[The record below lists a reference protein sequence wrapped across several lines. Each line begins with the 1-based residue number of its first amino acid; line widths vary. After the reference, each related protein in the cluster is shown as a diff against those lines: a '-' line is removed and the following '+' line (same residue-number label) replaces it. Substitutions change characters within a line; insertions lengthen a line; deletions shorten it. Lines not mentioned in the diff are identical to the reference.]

1 MAVRFRIPGWPL
13 SLNSPLVLVFLLA
26 ITVRAIYLGQFLG
39 SPLRN
44 WDQWDQS
51 DMHTFLTV
59 AGQILEGDWLV
70 HDPYIPYHGW
80 HRQVAPAEAW
90 KEWHPAHTFLQ
101 VPGYVY
107 FLAIVLK
114 SFHGS
119 LIAVKVVQATLG
131 ALHATL
137 ITAIGRRLMGTAG
150 GLTAGILAAIYGPF
164 LTVEGLVLRETL
176 ALLLSTFGVY
186 LVMRA
191 STWHEKGTGTGGDC
205 PDGDW
210 LPLCGRLSP
219 FRRPRI
225 TIWLAAGFVLGL
237 GALTKETGLVLFA
250 AVLLWVCIAG
260 IGFKK
265 VTGAGADCPEGD
277 RPLGRRGAGVSLLLL
292 GFVIAFLPL
301 IARNLAVGAPVLAP
315 SPPAVF
321 NFIMANA
328 ADAPASGVLFLTP
341 RSFYAIMSEA
351 KGRMLPA
358 ILGTV
363 QSYGD
368 HPGGLILRLWP
379 KFTAIWNNIEIA
391 DNFSYEYFV
400 MNVPV
405 LRLLPRFACIWL
417 PAALGMGL
425 LLLEWN
431 RLPAAGRF
439 MFGLLL
445 TVVALHAAA
454 QMFAPVMSRYRMVIV
469 PWLLLLAG
477 WPVAAALE
485 SWQSKSWL
493 SLTRL
498 AAAALLTSVVWYL
511 WPPHPVLPRG
521 TVRPVDFTLGFQMLL
536 AAHDEAS
543 ARRAY
548 EQGVA
553 YFQNQRDQDSELL
566 LRADRIEQYARFGLS
581 GDLSEDWRRLRSYL
595 PPNHRLLSYLE
606 QKTRQPGGQQ

>member
-1 MAVRFRIPGWPL
+1 
-13 SLNSPLVLVFLLA
+13 
-26 ITVRAIYLGQFLG
+26 
-39 SPLRN
+39 
-44 WDQWDQS
+44 
-51 DMHTFLTV
+51 
-59 AGQILEGDWLV
+59 
-70 HDPYIPYHGW
+70 
-80 HRQVAPAEAW
+80 
-90 KEWHPAHTFLQ
+90 
-101 VPGYVY
+101 
-107 FLAIVLK
+107 
-114 SFHGS
+114 
-119 LIAVKVVQATLG
+119 
-131 ALHATL
+131 
-137 ITAIGRRLMGTAG
+137 
-150 GLTAGILAAIYGPF
+150 
-164 LTVEGLVLRETL
+164 
-176 ALLLSTFGVY
+176 
-186 LVMRA
+186 
-191 STWHEKGTGTGGDC
+191 
-205 PDGDW
+205 
-210 LPLCGRLSP
+210 
-219 FRRPRI
+219 
-225 TIWLAAGFVLGL
+225 
-237 GALTKETGLVLFA
+237 
-250 AVLLWVCIAG
+250 
-260 IGFKK
+260 
-265 VTGAGADCPEGD
+265 
-277 RPLGRRGAGVSLLLL
+277 
-292 GFVIAFLPL
+292 
-301 IARNLAVGAPVLAP
+301 
-315 SPPAVF
+315 
-321 NFIMANA
+321 
-328 ADAPASGVLFLTP
+328 
-341 RSFYAIMSEA
+341 
-351 KGRMLPA
+351 MLPA